1 MSVIAVKKENNLDK
15 IKYLT
20 HFVVRAFFIAIFCF
34 LGLIAILVAVYFAD
48 LFLNASKGNF
58 KNPLFNAYVI
68 VSPSM
73 VPTIKVNDAIVIKRE
88 DNNKYTVGDVI
99 TFLSSDINYS
109 GLTVTHR
116 IVDKKRVS
124 NSKYM
129 YTTKGDNNPVNDPTQ
144 VPTDNIYGRVLLK
157 IPKIGY
163 IQRFLSKPSN
173 FFLCILGP
181 AFMVIV
187 YDLLRIFRMLSNRKI
202 VRDEEII

>member
-1 MSVIAVKKENNLDK
+1 MDVNTMKKNTTLDK
-15 IKYLT
+15 MKYLT
-20 HFVVRAFFIAIFCF
+20 HFVTRSFLIAVFCF
-34 LGLIAILVAVYFAD
+34 MGLIGILVTVYFAD

-73 VPTIKVNDAIVIKRE
+73 VPTIKVNDAIVVKRE
-88 DNNKYTVGDVI
+88 DNNKYVIGDII

-116 IVDKKRVS
+116 VVDKKRVS
-124 NSKYM
+124 NSRYL
-129 YTTKGDNNPVNDPTQ
+129 YTTKGDNNTVIDPAQ
-144 VPTDNIYGRVLLK
+144 VSTEDIYGRVLFK

-163 IQRFLSKPSN
+163 VQSFLSKPSN

-181 AFMVIV
+181 AFIVII
-187 YDLLRIFRMLSNRKI
+187 YDLFRIFRTLSKRKVI
-202 VRDEEII
+202 MDEEII